1 MSIKI
6 VKKIRLG
13 FPMANFFI
21 SDLCAF
27 KVSKSCPG
35 LENHPKL
42 RSLCTQETEH
52 NHNNIVG
59 RAGEDCKGWAG
70 NSDSSD
76 H

>member
-1 MSIKI
+1 
-6 VKKIRLG
+6 
-13 FPMANFFI
+13 MANFFI

-27 KVSKSCPG
+27 QVSKSRPG

-59 RAGEDCKGWAG
+59 RAGEDRKGWTG